1 MEILK
6 KCLWNSL
13 KASVVLSVVLFF
25 CHIRIPYTLAYFWG
39 DMREFA
45 ITFLIFLAVDLLF
58 EFGAAFVRGVRGK

>member
-1 MEILK
+1 MEIWK

-25 CHIRIPYTLAYFWG
+25 CHIRIPYTLAYFFVFFW
-39 DMREFA
+39 EFA

>member
-1 MEILK
+1 MEIWK

-13 KASVVLSVVLFF
+13 KASVVLFF

-39 DMREFA
+39 DMWEFA